1 MKRWSIFG
9 GAMLS
14 FVYLAGCGGGSG
26 GESDGEGGG
35 EGGEGEAEEVEV
47 IGEES
52 EDATELTFWTFNEQ
66 HIGIYEDAVNRWN
79 EEHED
84 RPIKLQAEVY
94 PIEQM
99 NNNLLLSLQS
109 GSGAPD
115 MADIE
120 ISYFANFLE
129 GDVQLESMNE
139 HVEPVLDD
147 MVEERFDIYSKD
159 DNYYGM
165 PYHVGAT
172 VMYYNTEIM
181 EEAGVDIDE
190 IVTWDDYV
198 EAGEQVVENT
208 DSMMTTVEVDE
219 HFSFWPL
226 ISQRGSDYFN
236 DEGDLTLANDTNV
249 DTLQFLDDMVNEH
262 EVAEV
267 TPGGFH
273 HSEEYYGYMND
284 GGAASLMMPTWYM
297 GRFIDYMPDLEGKM
311 EIRPL
316 PVWEEGGNRTAGMGG
331 TGTVVTNQ
339 TEEPELAKEFL
350 AYAKLSEE
358 GNIALWQELGFDP
371 PMYTVW
377 DDEAMDEPN
386 PYYEY
391 FDDDIFDTL
400 LDLNGEIE
408 ALNLTPDLP
417 DVQSEIHTNVL
428 NSAIRQQSQ
437 DPEEALKQAED
448 AVSSGQTEE

>member
-1 MKRWSIFG
+1 MKKWSMIAGTLFCAAG
-9 GAMLS
+9 
-14 FVYLAGCGGGSG
+14 LAGCSG
-26 GESDGEGGG
+26 GGG
-35 EGGEGEAEEVEV
+35 EEEAEADDVEV
-47 IGEES
+47 LGADS

-66 HIGIYEDAVNRWN
+66 HIGIFENAVERWN
-79 EEHED
+79 EEYAD

-115 MADIE
+115 LADVE
-120 ISYFANFLE
+120 ISNFANFLE
-129 GDVQLESMNE
+129 GEVQLEPMNE
-139 HVEPVLDD
+139 YVEPVLDD
-147 MVEERFDIYSKD
+147 MVEERFDIYAKD
-159 DNYYGM
+159 GNYYGLD
-165 PYHVGAT
+165 YHVGAT

-181 EEAGVDIDE
+181 EEAGVNIDE

-198 EAGEQVVENT
+198 EAGQQVTENT
-208 DSMMTTVEVDE
+208 EAKMTTVEVDE

-226 ISQRGSDYFN
+226 ISQRESDYF
-236 DEGDLTLANDTNV
+236 DEEGNLTLANDINV
-249 DTLQFLDDMVNEH
+249 DTLQFLSDMVNE
-262 EVAEV
+262 EEIADIA
-267 TPGGFH
+267 PGGFH
-273 HSEEYYGYMND
+273 HAEEYYGYMNN

-297 GRFIDYMPDLEGKM
+297 GRFIDYMPDLDGKIA
-311 EIRPL
+311 IRPL

-339 TEEPELAKEFL
+339 TEDPELAKEFL

-386 PYYEY
+386 PYYDY
-391 FDDDIFDTL
+391 FGDDIFDTL

-408 ALNLTPDLP
+408 ALNITPDLP

-428 NSAIRQQSQ
+428 NSTIRQQNMEPQ
-437 DPEEALKQAED
+437 EALEQAEEA
-448 AVSSGQTEE
+448 VRSGQVE